1 MVACPRP
8 HEYARIFREHPIQVI
23 VGSGKR
29 SYFVHPGALS
39 WCNTS
44 ALNARVSGPW
54 KENGAGGPFDWTDF
68 DEQTIECVL
77 SYLYTQ
83 DYCVPDSASDQH
95 GIYLNT
101 DDTKVNT
108 SVEPIS
114 VVAEP
119 PPFNTGSADI
129 PTLDRP
135 LTPLSRCLRVG
146 LPAETSQTAAGGIT
160 KRKLQNS
167 EHNPAVDILLH
178 AKVYCF
184 AHRFLIPDL
193 ESFALQRLTQVL
205 LIVDTQKYSLFPYL
219 ADAIRL
225 VYDSTPSA
233 QLQDNP
239 ARKLLSQYVA
249 LKYTELATEKLTKLL
264 EEGGEFPTDLS
275 HKLVR
280 RITAS
285 ETGAQSLEEQIDGLQ
300 IKVDELEASYQ
311 EKESQLQKA
320 RDELVEW
327 ESWDRVIPEKYKKA
341 KRRLGHNTL
350 PWDV

>member
-1 MVACPRP
+1 M
-8 HEYARIFREHPIQVI
+8 
-23 VGSGKR
+23 
-29 SYFVHPGALS
+29 
-39 WCNTS
+39 
-44 ALNARVSGPW
+44 
-54 KENGAGGPFDWTDF
+54 
-68 DEQTIECVL
+68 
-77 SYLYTQ
+77 
-83 DYCVPDSASDQH
+83 
-95 GIYLNT
+95 
-101 DDTKVNT
+101 
-108 SVEPIS
+108 
-114 VVAEP
+114 
-119 PPFNTGSADI
+119 
-129 PTLDRP
+129 
-135 LTPLSRCLRVG
+135 SRCLRVG

-167 EHNPAVDILLH
+167 ENNPAVDILLH

-205 LIVDTQKYSLFPYL
+205 LIVDTHKYSLFPYL

-280 RITAS
+280 RRTAS

-327 ESWDRVIPEKYKKA
+327 ESWDRGIPEKYKKV